1 MARGWNPAAVVVDLS
16 SATGT
21 RPSEPM
27 RRAMATAEVGDDV
40 LGDDPTVQALEPAAA
55 ERVGKEAALF
65 VASGT
70 MANFVAS
77 GTMANFVAS
86 GTMANFVASGTMA
99 NFVASGT
106 MANFVASGTMANFVA
121 SGTMANFV
129 ASGTM
134 ANFVASGTMANFVAS
149 GTMANFVAS
158 GTMANFV
165 ASGTMANF
173 VALLGHCGHG
183 EEAIVGS
190 ESHILHHKAAG
201 ASALGGIALRATPN
215 GDRGHIGPGR
225 AEELIP
231 PPSATF
237 ATRLR
242 PRKPLSCCS
251 APRLRWKGTRGRA

>member
-55 ERVGKEAALF
+55 ERVGKEAAIF

-134 ANFVASGTMANFVAS
+134 ANFVASGTMANL
-149 GTMANFVAS
+149 
-158 GTMANFV
+158 
-165 ASGTMANF
+165 